1 MEQLINTGLLLI
13 LLVVTL
19 AIVRLRNLFAVVI
32 LATIYSFIMATIM
45 LALDAPDVALTE
57 AAVGAGIS
65 AVLLLGTLYLTKT
78 EEYPVRKPLLAPML
92 VVLATGAA
100 LIYGTLDLPAFGTAD
115 SAPHQHVAAY
125 YLENTEADI
134 GIPNVVTA
142 ILASY
147 RGFDTFGEVIVVFV
161 GGLGVMILLSGRRR
175 PAGRGAGDRPAPA
188 RARTAA
194 PRPETADHDQA
205 SGEAGPASRQH

>member
-13 LLVVTL
+13 LLGVTL
-19 AIVRLRNLFAVVI
+19 AIVGMRNLFGVVI

-78 EEYPVRKPLLAPML
+78 EEYPVRRPLLAPIL

-100 LIYGTLDLPAFGTAD
+100 LIYGTLDLPAFGTDD
-115 SAPHQHVAAY
+115 SAPHTHVAAY
-125 YLENTEADI
+125 YLENTPREID
-134 GIPNVVTA
+134 IPNVVTA
-142 ILASY
+142 VLASY
-147 RGFDTFGEVIVVFV
+147 RGFDTFGEVVVVFV
-161 GGLGVMILLSGRRR
+161 GGLGVILLLAGRRR
-175 PAGRGAGDRPAPA
+175 PGGRGAGDRTAPA
-188 RARTAA
+188 AQRPSGDPARDPGQPP
-194 PRPETADHDQA
+194 PRQ
-205 SGEAGPASRQH
+205 G